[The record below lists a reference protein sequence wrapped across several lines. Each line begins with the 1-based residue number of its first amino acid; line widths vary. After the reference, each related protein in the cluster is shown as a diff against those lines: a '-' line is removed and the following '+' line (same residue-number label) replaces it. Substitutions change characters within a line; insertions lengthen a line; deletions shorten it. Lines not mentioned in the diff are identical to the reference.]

1 MATFICIATGSKLST
16 NNAQVV
22 EQYRKHSE
30 AYKEVKTTTKRH
42 DEKTTTKKA
51 QPKQ

>member
-30 AYKEVKTTTKRH
+30 AYKEVKTTTR
-42 DEKTTTKKA
+42 KTQTKA
-51 QPKQ
+51 GN

>member
-16 NNAQVV
+16 DNDQVE
-22 EQYRKHSE
+22 EQYRKHPE
-30 AYKEVKTTTKRH
+30 AYKEVKTTTK
-42 DEKTTTKKA
+42 KA